1 MLKKTIDTIEE
12 KIHHVDSMAD
22 ETKTELLH
30 LLSTLKGE
38 IAELSETQSEKAES
52 ITGFTQI
59 SAHEATRVEK
69 NPDLLNLSLT
79 GLRSSVSEFET
90 THPKLA
96 ETVNS
101 ICHILSNMGI

>member
-1 MLKKTIDTIEE
+1 MLKKTIDKIEE
-12 KIHHVDSMAD
+12 KIHHVDSIAD
-22 ETKTELLH
+22 ETKTELLN
-30 LLSTLKGE
+30 LLSTLKDE
-38 IAELSETQSEKAES
+38 IAELSETQGEKAES

-69 NPDLLNLSLT
+69 NPDLLNLSLK
-79 GLRSSVSEFET
+79 GLQSSVSEFET

>member
-12 KIHHVDSMAD
+12 KIHHVDSITD
-22 ETKTELLH
+22 ETKTELLT

-38 IAELSETQSEKAES
+38 IAELSETQSERAES
-52 ITGFTQI
+52 IAGFTQI

-69 NPDLLNLSLT
+69 NPVLLNLSLK
-79 GLRSSVSEFET
+79 GLRSSVNELET